1 MKIKKV
7 GIIGAGQ
14 MGSGIAHV
22 CALAGFDV
30 GVNDVSKDRI
40 DAGLTTINGNL
51 GRQLKS
57 GKITEADRTAALKRI
72 TPVMGYE
79 GFADYDLVIESA
91 IEDEQV
97 KRKIFQALCPH
108 SETPHD
114 CGLQYFFDFHH
125 QACRGHRP
133 P

>member
-1 MKIKKV
+1 MKIRKV

-40 DAGLTTINGNL
+40 DAGLTTISGNL

-57 GKITEADRTAALKRI
+57 GKITEADRNAALKRI
-72 TPVMGYE
+72 TPVAG
-79 GFADYDLVIESA
+79 L
-91 IEDEQV
+91 
-97 KRKIFQALCPH
+97 RRLCR
-108 SETPHD
+108 
-114 CGLQYFFDFHH
+114 L
-125 QACRGHRP
+125 
-133 P
+133 

>member
-40 DAGLTTINGNL
+40 DAGLAKG
-51 GRQLKS
+51 LKP
-57 GKITEADRTAALKRI
+57 GVDHEATPACVNSCIAQALHF
-72 TPVMGYE
+72 G
-79 GFADYDLVIESA
+79 D
-91 IEDEQV
+91 IEDKESNVSQLLAENQFFRMHEELGTEPGFYYLWD
-97 KRKIFQALCPH
+97 KK
-108 SETPHD
+108 ET
-114 CGLQYFFDFHH
+114 
-125 QACRGHRP
+125 RT
-133 P
+133 

>member
-30 GVNDVSKDRI
+30 GVNDVSKERI
-40 DAGLTTINGNL
+40 DAGIATITGNL

-57 GKITEADRTAALKRI
+57 GKITEVDRNAALKRI
-72 TPVMGYE
+72 SAVAAYE
-79 GFADYDLVIESA
+79 G
-91 IEDEQV
+91 
-97 KRKIFQALCPH
+97 
-108 SETPHD
+108 
-114 CGLQYFFDFHH
+114 
-125 QACRGHRP
+125 
-133 P
+133 

>member
-7 GIIGAGQ
+7 VIIGAGQ

-40 DAGLTTINGNL
+40 DAGLTAISGNL

-57 GKITEADRTAALKRI
+57 GKITDADRNAALKRI
-72 TPVMGYE
+72 TPVANYE
-79 GFADYDLVIESA
+79 GFADYDLVVEGG
-91 IEDEQV
+91 
-97 KRKIFQALCPH
+97 
-108 SETPHD
+108 SEGAQDT
-114 CGLQYFFDFHH
+114 G
-125 QACRGHRP
+125 
-133 P
+133 